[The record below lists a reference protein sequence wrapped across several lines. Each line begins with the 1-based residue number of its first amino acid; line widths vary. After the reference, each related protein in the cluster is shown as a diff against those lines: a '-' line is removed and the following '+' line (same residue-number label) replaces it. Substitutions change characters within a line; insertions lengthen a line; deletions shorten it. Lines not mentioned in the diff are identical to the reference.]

1 MKKKNNDAERRN
13 SKMTIDELVNKLP
26 SNVFFDFL
34 KAHYKDL
41 FDFLGK
47 ILKIFNLDADKIF
60 LKED

>member
-1 MKKKNNDAERRN
+1 
-13 SKMTIDELVNKLP
+13 MTIDELVNKLP

-34 KAHYKDL
+34 KAHYQDL

-60 LKED
+60 PKED

>member
-1 MKKKNNDAERRN
+1 
-13 SKMTIDELVNKLP
+13 MTIDKLVQDLP